1 MHSLIIKQNA
11 VMATANGES
20 DDEKERRT
28 KEMRETLQVKN
39 YIAEKLSKSP
49 AGAALHWSQVS
60 DPLTGG
66 I

>member
-1 MHSLIIKQNA
+1 
-11 VMATANGES
+11 MATANGES

>member
-1 MHSLIIKQNA
+1 
-11 VMATANGES
+11 MATANGES

-49 AGAALHWSQVS
+49 ARAALHWSQVS
-60 DPLTGG
+60 GG